1 MLDHH
6 NTTSTFNGG
15 GWDPNFEVMLD
26 QDFQHGQGHP
36 PVGYYNVMATSPPTS
51 TSGTATTMTVPPHK
65 SSTSSPSL
73 SHHHPYTHPNVYR
86 PNHHQQQHIANP
98 PPPFHNLNQPDD
110 GLIFEPSSPSSHD
123 LSPVQS
129 QGHLAVGQTEVAG
142 QHSCMWADCHAVFVS
157 LQDLVAHVNVQHLQT
172 VSTSLAG
179 DNQLGPSQDST
190 SNHHQSTLDSTGQVF
205 PSCHW
210 GGCRVYPTVEDVPGS
225 SDRPLDA
232 ALGVLAAHLWEYHLG
247 LPTPPPQFNSPSAAN
262 SVVAQDGGT
271 SAHSPS
277 SEGVTPRV
285 RTPPTEVEMM
295 DMVLPT
301 IPGPLLAAEADPVS
315 DALTSPRLG
324 PSSAHDHA
332 ASPSQ
337 SQDHNH
343 DQGHDCAT
351 SDHPCKWLNCRE
363 RFTSCEALMTHIT
376 ADHVGGGKNHY
387 GCFWDGCGRNGE
399 NEFKSKQKICRHL
412 QVRLPSRARI

>member
-15 GWDPNFEVMLD
+15 EWDTAFGAIMD
-26 QDFQHGQGHP
+26 QGFQQEQGHP
-36 PVGYYNVMATSPPTS
+36 LVGYYNVMATSPLTS
-51 TSGTATTMTVPPHK
+51 TPGTATAMTVPPPK
-65 SSTSSPSL
+65 SPTSSPSH
-73 SHHHPYTHPNVYR
+73 SHHHSYTHPNVYR
-86 PNHHQQQHIANP
+86 SNHHQQQHIANP

-110 GLIFEPSSPSSHD
+110 GLPFESSGPNSHD

-129 QGHLAVGQTEVAG
+129 QSHLTAGQTEVPG

-179 DNQLGPSQDST
+179 DNRLGPSQDPAST
-190 SNHHQSTLDSTGQVF
+190 HHQPALDPANQVF

-247 LPTPPPQFNSPSAAN
+247 LPTPPPQFNSPSTATSAI
-262 SVVAQDGGT
+262 AQDDGG
-271 SAHSPS
+271 SVHSPS
-277 SEGVTPRV
+277 LEDVPPRV
-285 RTPPTEVEMM
+285 RTPPVEVEMM
-295 DMVLPT
+295 DVALPT
-301 IPGPLLAAEADPVS
+301 IPDPLVAAEPDPVS

-324 PSSAHDHA
+324 PSSANDHTASQTQGHDH
-332 ASPSQ
+332 
-337 SQDHNH
+337 
-343 DQGHDCAT
+343 GHDCAT
-351 SDHPCKWLNCRE
+351 SDHPCKWLYCQE

-376 ADHVGGGKNHY
+376 AEHVGGGKNHY

-412 QVRLPSRARI
+412 QVRSP

>member
-15 GWDPNFEVMLD
+15 GWDPAFDAILD
-26 QDFQHGQGHP
+26 QGFQQGQGHP
-36 PVGYYNVMATSPPTS
+36 SIGYYSVMATSPLTS
-51 TSGTATTMTVPPHK
+51 TPGTTTTMAVQSPKTP
-65 SSTSSPSL
+65 TSSPTL

-86 PNHHQQQHIANP
+86 SNHHQQQHIVNP

-110 GLIFEPSSPSSHD
+110 CLTFEPSSPSSHD

-129 QGHLAVGQTEVAG
+129 QNRLAAGQTEVPG
-142 QHSCMWADCHAVFVS
+142 QHSCMWADCHAIFAS

-179 DNQLGPSQDST
+179 DDRLGPSQDPTST
-190 SNHHQSTLDSTGQVF
+190 HHQSALDSASQAF

-247 LPTPPPQFNSPSAAN
+247 LPTPPPQFNPPSAAA
-262 SVVAQDGGT
+262 SDAAQDEGCL
-271 SAHSPS
+271 AHPPS
-277 SEGVTPRV
+277 LEDVAPRV
-285 RTPPTEVEMM
+285 GTPPTEAEMM
-295 DMVLPT
+295 DAVLPT
-301 IPGPLLAAEADPVS
+301 ISGSYVTAEADLDS
-315 DALTSPRLG
+315 DALTSPRLDS
-324 PSSAHDHA
+324 SSAHDHTT
-332 ASPSQ
+332 Q
-337 SQDHNH
+337 GQDYAH
-343 DQGHDCAT
+343 DHGHDCT
-351 SDHPCKWLNCRE
+351 TTDHPCKWLGCQE
-363 RFTSCEALMTHIT
+363 RFTSCETLMTHIT
-376 ADHVGGGKNHY
+376 VEHVGGGKNHY

-412 QVRLPSRARI
+412 QVRSPGGL

>member
-6 NTTSTFNGG
+6 NNNSTFNGG
-15 GWDPNFEVMLD
+15 GWDPAFDAILD
-26 QDFQHGQGHP
+26 QGFQQAQGHP
-36 PVGYYNVMATSPPTS
+36 SVGYYNVMATSPLTS
-51 TSGTATTMTVPPHK
+51 APGTTTTMTAPPQK
-65 SSTSSPSL
+65 TPTSSPSL
-73 SHHHPYTHPNVYR
+73 SHHHLYTHPNVYR
-86 PNHHQQQHIANP
+86 SNHHQQQHIANP

-110 GLIFEPSSPSSHD
+110 GLTFEPGSPSSHD

-129 QGHLAVGQTEVAG
+129 QSHLTVGQSEIRG
-142 QHSCMWADCHAVFVS
+142 QHSCMWADCHAIFTS
-157 LQDLVAHVNVQHLQT
+157 LQDLVAHVNVRHLQT

-179 DNQLGPSQDST
+179 DNQFDPSQDPVST
-190 SNHHQSTLDSTGQVF
+190 NHESALDSASQVF

-247 LPTPPPQFNSPSAAN
+247 LPTPPPQFNSPSAVISAA
-262 SVVAQDGGT
+262 AQDEGC
-271 SAHSPS
+271 SIHSS
-277 SEGVTPRV
+277 SLEGVASRV

-295 DMVLPT
+295 DVVLPT
-301 IPGPLLAAEADPVS
+301 IHRPSVASEEDPVS
-315 DALTSPRLG
+315 DALTSPRLDS
-324 PSSAHDHA
+324 SSAHEHT
-332 ASPSQ
+332 ASPAHG
-337 SQDHNH
+337 QDYIYDH
-343 DQGHDCAT
+343 GHDCAT
-351 SDHPCKWLNCRE
+351 TDHPCKWLGCQE

-376 ADHVGGGKNHY
+376 AEHVGGGKNHY

-412 QVRLPSRARI
+412 QVRPPQWARI

>member
-15 GWDPNFEVMLD
+15 GWDPAFDAILD
-26 QDFQHGQGHP
+26 QEFQQGQGHP
-36 PVGYYNVMATSPPTS
+36 SVGYYNVMAPSSPLTS
-51 TSGTATTMTVPPHK
+51 TPGTTVTTTVPPPK
-65 SSTSSPSL
+65 SPASSPTL

-86 PNHHQQQHIANP
+86 SNHHQQQHIANP

-110 GLIFEPSSPSSHD
+110 GLTFEPGSSTSHD

-129 QGHLAVGQTEVAG
+129 QRHLTAGQTEVLG
-142 QHSCMWADCHAVFVS
+142 QHSCMWADCHAIFAS

-179 DNQLGPSQDST
+179 DSQLGPSQNQISTHHQSDLDST
-190 SNHHQSTLDSTGQVF
+190 SQVF

-247 LPTPPPQFNSPSAAN
+247 LPTPPPQFNSPTAVTS
-262 SVVAQDGGT
+262 DEGC
-271 SAHSPS
+271 SAHPS
-277 SEGVTPRV
+277 SLEDVAPRA
-285 RTPPTEVEMM
+285 RTPATEVEMM
-295 DMVLPT
+295 
-301 IPGPLLAAEADPVS
+301 IPDPLVAAEADPVS
-315 DALTSPRLG
+315 DALTSPRLDS
-324 PSSAHDHA
+324 SSAHDHT
-332 ASPSQ
+332 ASPAQ
-337 SQDHNH
+337 GQDYAH
-343 DQGHDCAT
+343 DYGHDCAT
-351 SDHPCKWLNCRE
+351 TDHPCKWLGCQE
-363 RFTSCEALMTHIT
+363 RFTSCETLMTHIT
-376 ADHVGGGKNHY
+376 AEHVGGGKNHY

-412 QVRLPSRARI
+412 QVRSP